1 MAKIRFYLTNKR
13 AKVET
18 KLYCFINYGLFVE
31 ENGKKKYLPLK
42 YTTPFQVLPE
52 LWNAENN
59 RAKESKKW
67 ADADKFEISQSAVEE
82 SARENRNKFNESLA
96 VFELNATRIIFK
108 LTVNNRSPRHDQVKT
123 ELDKIYYPD
132 KFNANTNNINY
143 QSFDLIQFIDHIV
156 KTSADLKDTTKKSYN
171 VVKRNIQ
178 DYQKKHKGKI
188 TPQNAD
194 IDFYNSFITFLTGK
208 GLSKNTIGTRIK
220 IIKTVLKYAD
230 EKNGVEVCQDYKLK
244 SFAKP
249 AEETESVYLT
259 FDELN
264 RIYNL
269 TLPRSMDKV
278 RDIFLIGC
286 DTGLRFSDLSR
297 LKKDNINSDN
307 TISITTQKTVTKVVV
322 PITPRVRNIFEKYDY
337 KLPRVISNQKF
348 NQYLKEIAKRAE
360 IKEPVTITKTVK
372 GMLVT
377 RTVNKWELV
386 TSHTARR
393 SFATNAFLNDV
404 PAIAIMKITGH
415 KTESAFMKYIRM
427 SPKDN
432 AIKLQSHKFFTQ
444 MAVVK

>member
-13 AKVET
+13 AKGET
-18 KLYCFINYGLFVE
+18 KLYCFINYGLYVE
-31 ENGKKKYLPLK
+31 EKGKKKYLPLK
-42 YTTPFQVLPE
+42 YTTPFQVLPA

-59 RAKESKKW
+59 RAKETIKW
-67 ADADKFEISQSAVEE
+67 ADADKFEISQSAVDE
-82 SARENRNKFNESLA
+82 SARENRNKFNDSLA
-96 VFELNATRIIFK
+96 VLELNVNRIISK
-108 LTVNNRSPRHDQVKT
+108 LTVNNRLPRHEQVKK

-132 KFNANTNNINY
+132 KVIANVTEIDY
-143 QSFDLIQFIDHIV
+143 QSFDLIQFIGHLIRS
-156 KTSADLKDTTKKSYN
+156 KSDLKLTTIKSYL
-171 VVKRNIQ
+171 VVRKNLQ
-178 DYQKKHKGKI
+178 EYQKKHKGSV
-188 TPQNAD
+188 TPQNAN
-194 IDFYNSFITFLTGK
+194 IDFYNSFVSYLTGK

-220 IIKTVLKYAD
+220 IVKSVLAYAN
-230 EKNGVEVCQDYKLK
+230 EKKGVEVSQDYKLK

-249 AEETESVYLT
+249 REETESVYLT
-259 FDELN
+259 TDELS
-264 RIYNL
+264 RIYDL
-269 TLPRSMDKV
+269 TLPKSLDNV
-278 RDIFLIGC
+278 RDLFLIGC

-307 TISITTQKTVTKVVV
+307 TISITTQKTVKKVVV

-348 NQYLKEIAKRAE
+348 NQFLKEIARYAE
-360 IKEPVTITKTVK
+360 IKEPVIITKTVK

-377 RTVNKWELV
+377 RTVSKWELV

-404 PAIAIMKITGH
+404 PALAIMQITGH
-415 KTESAFMKYIRM
+415 RTESAFMKYIRM